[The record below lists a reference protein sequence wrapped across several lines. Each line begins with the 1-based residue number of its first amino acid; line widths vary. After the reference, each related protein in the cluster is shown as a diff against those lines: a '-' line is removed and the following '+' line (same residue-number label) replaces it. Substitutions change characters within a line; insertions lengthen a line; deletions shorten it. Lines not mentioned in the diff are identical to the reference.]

1 MDTHINHAYMR
12 IKICIAN
19 DQNEWMRT
27 WAANSNALSRNGI
40 SAQLMNT
47 KYNPCISECETKLKR
62 NTLGTIIDSQKGI
75 KHRAPNKAPIYC
87 SRINLM
93 NPVFLELWRN
103 YYCLCKIE
111 KIRRLFRNWNVIK
124 NYSNENWIIGAYLKI
139 GVFGIKFWRLELR
152 WLNRNLLKK
161 MRNEL

>member
-1 MDTHINHAYMR
+1 MHNMR
-12 IKICIAN
+12 IKTRN
-19 DQNEWMRT
+19 RDWLEREWMRT
-27 WAANSNALSRNGI
+27 SATSHNALSRNGI

-47 KYNPCISECETKLKR
+47 KHSSYISECKTKLKQ
-62 NTLGTIIDSQKGI
+62 NTVSAIIDSQKGSNI
-75 KHRAPNKAPIYC
+75 GPPKKLNLLFMSWFHK
-87 SRINLM
+87 SR
-93 NPVFLELWRN
+93 VLELWRN
-103 YYCLCKIE
+103 HYCLCKIK

-161 MRNEL
+161 MRNRL

>member
-1 MDTHINHAYMR
+1 MDNHINHAYMR
-12 IKICIAN
+12 IKICIVN

-27 WAANSNALSRNGI
+27 WAANSNAISSNGI

-47 KYNPCISECETKLKR
+47 KYNPCLSECGTKLER
-62 NTLGTIIDSQKGI
+62 NTLGTINDSQKGI

-87 SRINLM
+87 SRINLT

-124 NYSNENWIIGAYLKI
+124 TIRMKTEL
-139 GVFGIKFWRLELR
+139 LELI
-152 WLNRNLLKK
+152 WKLEYL
-161 MRNEL
+161 ELSFEG